1 MLETIVSIIRQA
13 GALLLSAHAKA
24 RDISSKEGK
33 ANFVTKY
40 DIAVQQFLQQRLQAA
55 FPSAAFLGEEGGA
68 SQLKKSGDTFIV
80 DPIDGTTNFI
90 TDYRHSSISIGLARD
105 GQMYAGAVY
114 NPVSYTHLPG
124 LPDRRDPVCGAPF
137 SG

>member
-13 GALLLSAHAKA
+13 GALLLSAHAKE

-55 FPSAAFLGEEGGA
+55 RPS
-68 SQLKKSGDTFIV
+68 QR
-80 DPIDGTTNFI
+80 PC
-90 TDYRHSSISIGLARD
+90 R
-105 GQMYAGAVY
+105 
-114 NPVSYTHLPG
+114 
-124 LPDRRDPVCGAPF
+124 APF
-137 SG
+137 WISDARQVRPLRAAMCCSFSRP

>member
-13 GALLLSAHAKA
+13 GALLLSAHAKE

-55 FPSAAFLGEEGGA
+55 FPSAGRGG
-68 SQLKKSGDTFIV
+68 
-80 DPIDGTTNFI
+80 
-90 TDYRHSSISIGLARD
+90 R
-105 GQMYAGAVY
+105 
-114 NPVSYTHLPG
+114 G
-124 LPDRRDPVCGAPF
+124 LPV
-137 SG
+137 

>member
-13 GALLLSAHAKA
+13 GALLLSAHAKE

-68 SQLKKSGDTFIV
+68 SQLKKAEI
-80 DPIDGTTNFI
+80 P
-90 TDYRHSSISIGLARD
+90 L
-105 GQMYAGAVY
+105 
-114 NPVSYTHLPG
+114 L
-124 LPDRRDPVCGAPF
+124 
-137 SG
+137 

>member
-13 GALLLSAHAKA
+13 GALLLSAHAKE

-55 FPSAAFLGEEGGA
+55 FPSGRFSGRGG
-68 SQLKKSGDTFIV
+68 
-80 DPIDGTTNFI
+80 
-90 TDYRHSSISIGLARD
+90 R
-105 GQMYAGAVY
+105 
-114 NPVSYTHLPG
+114 G
-124 LPDRRDPVCGAPF
+124 LPAEKKRRYLYCRPHRRHDQFHHRLPPQQHFHRSGAGWADVCRRGI
-137 SG
+137 

>member
-13 GALLLSAHAKA
+13 GALLLSAHAKE

-80 DPIDGTTNFI
+80 DPIDGTTKFHH
-90 TDYRHSSISIGLARD
+90 RLPPQQHFHRSG
-105 GQMYAGAVY
+105 AGWADVC
-114 NPVSYTHLPG
+114 
-124 LPDRRDPVCGAPF
+124 RRGI
-137 SG
+137 